1 MNSPDPV
8 MPSPTPPRVTEDE
21 LHALVDGQLG
31 PAERQALEA
40 RLADDEAAT
49 AKLAV
54 WCQQRERLRELHRVL
69 LDEPLPPALQS
80 AANRAT
86 ASAHARN
93 QWWRWG
99 GMAAS
104 IVLAFGTGWTTH
116 SLWQAASPSAAGQLA
131 QARSSHEFARQASVA
146 HAIYSP
152 EVRHPVEVT
161 AAEQAH
167 LVQWLSRRLGRPLKL
182 PDLSPQGYD
191 LVGGRLL
198 PGEQGARAQFMFQNS
213 SGTRLTLYLGAVA
226 AGASAAGSAET
237 AFRFLQEGPVPGFY
251 WVDQGFGYALAGPL
265 SRQDLLRLAQ
275 AIHPQL

>member
-1 MNSPDPV
+1 MNSPDPA

-21 LHALVDGQLG
+21 LHALVDDQLA
-31 PAERQALEA
+31 PAERQALQA
-40 RLADDEAAT
+40 RLSGDDVAT
-49 AKLAV
+49 ATLAA
-54 WCQQRERLRELHRVL
+54 WREQRQRLRGLHRAL
-69 LDEPLPPALQS
+69 LDEPLSPALQS
-80 AANRAT
+80 AASRAM
-86 ASAHARN
+86 AAEHAWN
-93 QWWRWG
+93 QWRRWG
-99 GMAAS
+99 GMAAG

-116 SLWQAASPSAAGQLA
+116 SLWQAASPVATGQLA

-167 LVQWLSRRLGRPLKL
+167 LVQWLSKRLGRPLKL
-182 PDLSPQGYD
+182 PDLSPQGYE

-213 SGTRLTLYLGAVA
+213 GGTRLTLYLGSVN
-226 AGASAAGSAET
+226 AGASASSTET
-237 AFRFLQEGPVPGFY
+237 AFRFSQEGPVPGFY
-251 WVDQGFGYALAGPL
+251 WVDRGFGYALAGPL